1 VLHCSGRLAV
11 SLVLVALIVLVGSF
25 LQANIGFGFPI
36 VAMIFF
42 PSLFPF
48 STAVTLNQVIAIAS
62 TLFVSIRYRTYIRWR
77 ILLPLLLSS
86 LLVAQLVIVYSL
98 SIDTS
103 YLTVVLGL
111 FLVLL
116 SLYFAR
122 FSEKIHIQP
131 TVANGF
137 LMGLVAGIGNGFF
150 GIGGPPVALYLFA
163 AATEKKSYLATI
175 QAYFLFCNL
184 HSILVRSLHGSLL
197 VSHIPIILVGWV
209 SIAIGTIAGLKL
221 FTKIPEY
228 FLKRIVYAFVGLSG
242 LWIAL
247 QQLF

>member
-1 VLHCSGRLAV
+1 MIHYLGRQKVLLFFV
-11 SLVLVALIVLVGSF
+11 VLIVLVGSF

-36 VAMIFF
+36 IAMIFF

-62 TLFVSIRYRTYIRWR
+62 TLFVSIRYRAHIRWC
-77 ILLPLLLSS
+77 ILLPLLVSS
-86 LLVAQLVIVYSL
+86 ILVAQLVILFSL
-98 SIDTS
+98 SIDAS
-103 YLTVVLGL
+103 LLTIVLGL

-122 FSEKIHIQP
+122 FSERIRIRA
-131 TVANGF
+131 TMTNGF
-137 LMGLVAGIGNGFF
+137 LMGLFAGIGNGFF

-163 AATEKKSYLATI
+163 SVPDKKSYLATI
-175 QAYFLFCNL
+175 QAYFLFCNI
-184 HSILVRSLHGSLL
+184 HSILVRSLHGSLQ

-209 SIAIGTIAGLKL
+209 SIAIGTYAGLKL
-221 FTKIPEY
+221 FSKVPEY
-228 FLKRIVYAFVGLSG
+228 VLKRIVYLFVGLSG

-247 QQLF
+247 QQLL

>member
-1 VLHCSGRLAV
+1 MENPASSAALLAV
-11 SLVLVALIVLVGSF
+11 GGPTGHSF
-25 LQANIGFGFPI
+25 QPEY
-36 VAMIFF
+36 
-42 PSLFPF
+42 
-48 STAVTLNQVIAIAS
+48 
-62 TLFVSIRYRTYIRWR
+62 RYF
-77 ILLPLLLSS
+77 LSYGCTRS
-86 LLVAQLVIVYSL
+86 
-98 SIDTS
+98 
-103 YLTVVLGL
+103 

-122 FSEKIHIQP
+122 FSEKIHIQA

-184 HSILVRSLHGSLL
+184 HSILVRNLHGSLL